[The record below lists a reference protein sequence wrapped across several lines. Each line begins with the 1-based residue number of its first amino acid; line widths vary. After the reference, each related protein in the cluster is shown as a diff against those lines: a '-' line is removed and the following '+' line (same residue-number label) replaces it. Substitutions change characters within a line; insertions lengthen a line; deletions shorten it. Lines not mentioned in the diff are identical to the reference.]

1 MKGIVFDIRR
11 FCVHDGPGIR
21 TTVFLKGCPLRCIW
35 CHNPESQEIKIETI
49 QKVHSFEGKKIAKNE
64 QIGKNISVDEVM
76 KSILKDQV
84 FYSESNGGVTFS
96 GGEPLSQPNFL
107 QELLQ
112 LSKSN
117 GLHTTVDTCGYSET
131 AHFEAIL
138 PFTDLF
144 LYDLKHPDPQIH
156 KKFTGADNRL
166 ILQNLKWLSAQNT
179 KIIIRIP
186 VVPGFNDSEKVMNQT
201 ADLLKELAKNLLEI
215 NLLPYH
221 EMAKKKYERLGK
233 PFALLPS
240 VKVKNENLTIFKELF
255 ENQGFKTKIGG

>member
-131 AHFEAIL
+131 AHFEAIF

-166 ILQNLKWLSAQNT
+166 ILQNLEWLSAQNT

-201 ADLLKELAKNLLEI
+201 VDLLKELAKNLLEI

-233 PFALLPS
+233 PFVMLPS